1 MFTKSGH
8 GFINKEELSS
18 VFSTGYV
25 EMEPEVWEQMV
36 DQADADSDGR
46 ISYQE
51 FRELMGAITLNQGSK
66 VQIRTNFR

>member
-8 GFINKEELSS
+8 GFIDKEELSS

-25 EMEPEVWEQMV
+25 DMELGMWEQMV

-46 ISYQE
+46 IS
-51 FRELMGAITLNQGSK
+51 
-66 VQIRTNFR
+66 